1 MTTPKVTTDPLVGKV
16 LGHYRLVKFLG
27 AGGMGVVYRAHD
39 ERLRRD
45 VAIKLLPERHFDE
58 ERRKQFR
65 QEAEALAKLNHPN
78 IAIIYD
84 FDCEGTTDYLV
95 MELLTGSTL
104 AERLSG
110 GPLAPNLVTKFG
122 LQIAEGLEA
131 AHRQGIL
138 HRDLKPGNVGFTSD
152 DRVKILDFG
161 LAKFVSSDPLDETRS
176 ATSPGFAKGTVAYMA
191 PEQLRG
197 EVVDVRADIYS
208 AGATLYEMAAGRAA
222 HAHVS
227 GALLIN
233 AVLNESP
240 VSPSTLNR
248 NVSPQL
254 QAVILKA
261 MDKDPEQR
269 YKSAEELG
277 QDLQC
282 LSTATAPIAAKQ
294 ASKKRLRKVLWPGV
308 AFLCV
313 LVAAIAGWKGYE
325 RLQNHPSATSRP
337 LILVGDFDNHTG
349 EPVFDGTLQ
358 EMFSSALEQSQAVE
372 IFPTSRLV
380 DALKRMGLSA
390 THSIDENTGRELS
403 VREGLQGVLLG
414 SIAKLG
420 QKYVLLARVESPS
433 GNNIVSAEATAESAD
448 QIPSKVDEI
457 AATMR
462 QKLGESPGAVKDNS
476 VPLAKVSSSSLD
488 AVRYF
493 TLGKQALYNGDPTQ
507 AVLMFGKAVELDPN
521 FAMAHAYLGVSYE
534 HLNQYALESEQL
546 AQAARLADRVSEPER
561 LRIMGAYYAT
571 QLDFVKACENYQLL
585 AQLVPEDPVPYVNIG
600 VCKKDL
606 QDYNAAVSYT
616 EKALKFVPQSGVRV
630 NLASQ
635 LAVQGNLERALDV
648 AIPFSREFPNDPFA
662 QGVLGRI
669 YLGLGRTEDA
679 RQTFTG
685 MTRSG
690 GDSEVTGRLFLADMA
705 LSAGQYEEAEKE
717 FKTAAVAADTSH
729 NSVAAVKA
737 RVALAEMR
745 LQNKQHSQSNRGALS
760 DIELPPNAPALNL
773 LLGRVYAWMG
783 DMDSARRQLQALD
796 ARINQNDVP
805 AVESLRHL
813 LAAEIA
819 LAQRNFTSA
828 VDMAQ
833 QAANYQNS
841 IFAVETLARCYAAAG
856 MYDQAVQEYELLL
869 TRSSELLDDTSNE
882 TFDQPAFRRAV
893 EAHYRLAE
901 LYQKLGRT
909 EQARTHL
916 QTSLKYWSHPDPKFL
931 MYEDAQRLLRSLSA
945 GRVPTPAM

>member
-1 MTTPKVTTDPLVGKV
+1 MTAPKTIADPLVGKV

-45 VAIKLLPERHFDE
+45 VAIKLLPERQFDD

-65 QEAEALAKLNHPN
+65 QEAEALARLNHPN
-78 IAIIYD
+78 IATIYD

-104 AERLSG
+104 AERLVR
-110 GPLAPNLVTKFG
+110 GPLAATLVTKFG
-122 LQIAEGLEA
+122 IQIAEGLEA

-161 LAKFVSSDPLDETRS
+161 LAKFVRSGPLDETRS
-176 ATSPGFAKGTVAYMA
+176 ETTPGFAKGTVAYMS

-197 EVVDVRADIYS
+197 EAIDVRADIYS
-208 AGATLYEMAAGRAA
+208 AGATLYEMAVGRAA

-227 GALLIN
+227 GALLII
-233 AVLNESP
+233 AVLNELP

-248 NVSPQL
+248 SVSPQL
-254 QAVILKA
+254 QAIILKA

-282 LSTATAPIAAKQ
+282 LTTATAPIAAKQ
-294 ASKKRLRKVLWPGV
+294 ASKRRLRKMLWPGV
-308 AFLCV
+308 ALLCL
-313 LVAAIAGWKGYE
+313 LVAAMVGWKGYE
-325 RLQNHPSATSRP
+325 RFQGHPSVTSKP

-349 EPVFDGTLQ
+349 EPVFDGTLR

-380 DALKRMGLSA
+380 DALKRMGVNA

-414 SIAKLG
+414 SITKLG
-420 QKYVLLARVESPS
+420 HKYLLLARVESPS
-433 GNNIVSAEATAESAD
+433 GKNIVSAEATPESAD
-448 QIPSKVDEI
+448 QIPAKVDEI

-462 QKLGESPGAVKDNS
+462 QKLGESPGVVKDNS
-476 VPLAKVSSSSLD
+476 VPLAKVTSSSLD

-493 TLGKQALYNGDPTQ
+493 TLGKQALYNGDPSQ

-534 HLNQYALESEQL
+534 HLNQYALESDQL

-585 AQLVPEDPVPYVNIG
+585 AQLAPEDPVPYVNIA

-606 QDYNAAVSYT
+606 QDLDAAVSYT

-635 LAVQGNLERALDV
+635 LAARGHLERALDV
-648 AIPFSREFPNDPFA
+648 ALPFSREFPNDPFA

-669 YLGLGRTEDA
+669 YVGLWRTEDA

-690 GDSEVTGRLFLADMA
+690 GDSEITGRLFLADMA
-705 LSAGQYEEAEKE
+705 LSAGQYEAAEKE
-717 FKTAAVAADTSH
+717 FKAAAAAADTSH
-729 NSVAAVKA
+729 NRVAAVKA

-745 LQNKQHSQSNRGALS
+745 LQNNQHSRSSRGALS

-773 LLGRVYAWMG
+773 LLGRLYAWMG
-783 DMDSARRQLQALD
+783 DMDSARKQLQTLD
-796 ARINQNDVP
+796 ARINQSDVP
-805 AVESLRHL
+805 AVEALRHL
-813 LAAEIA
+813 LTAEIA
-819 LAQRNFTSA
+819 LAQRNFANA
-828 VDMAQ
+828 VEMAQ
-833 QAANYQNS
+833 KAANYQNS

-856 MYDQAVQEYELLL
+856 MYEQAVQEYELLL
-869 TRSSELLDDTSNE
+869 TRSSELLDDTSIE
-882 TFDQPAFRRAV
+882 SFDEPAFRRAV

-901 LYQKLGRT
+901 LYQKLGRN
-909 EQARTHL
+909 EQARAHL
-916 QTSLKYWSHPDPKFL
+916 QTALKYWSHADPKFV
-931 MYEDAQRLLRSLSA
+931 MYEGAQRLLRSLSVGA
-945 GRVPTPAM
+945 VPTPAM